1 MLTCVSLPPNLKL
14 LHQLNIANMLP
25 FQPAEPDLDLRV
37 SPPSTARPQEILTL
51 PSTGAFSLPTP
62 PPPKNQILP
71 PLRLLVSCLPS
82 FLLLKRKPPR
92 QTGLIHASFTPLP
105 NLSIIQQT
113 NPAEKY
119 PKKGHSTLQ
128 VLPLQQTTPAQKHPT
143 KGRPGL
149 QVLPLAARR
158 IPPLFPVWQPG
169 RAPSVVIYPPPP
181 RPPVV
186 RQPGSAPGRPAP
198 PSSHSLSRALV
209 THQRQPP
216 PNPHH
221 PRQGHKP
228 TSRQRHSRKA
238 SSLPEPSQQLLID
251 LN

>member
-71 PLRLLVSCLPS
+71 PLRLLVSRLPS

-92 QTGLIHASFTPLP
+92 QTGLIPASFTPLP

-128 VLPLQQTTPAQKHPT
+128 VLPLQQTAPAPKHPIKRSPRAT
-143 KGRPGL
+143 SPPTCCKKNTSFQFGSLDVHHQFPSILQPPGL
-149 QVLPLAARR
+149 L
-158 IPPLFPVWQPG
+158 
-169 RAPSVVIYPPPP
+169 
-181 RPPVV
+181 
-186 RQPGSAPGRPAP
+186 
-198 PSSHSLSRALV
+198 
-209 THQRQPP
+209 
-216 PNPHH
+216 
-221 PRQGHKP
+221 
-228 TSRQRHSRKA
+228 
-238 SSLPEPSQQLLID
+238 
-251 LN
+251 

>member
-1 MLTCVSLPPNLKL
+1 MCASAYSCALLLTPLLLHHHACLSSALLPLMLTCVSLPPNLKL

-71 PLRLLVSCLPS
+71 PLRLLVSRLPS

-92 QTGLIHASFTPLP
+92 QTGLIPASFTPLP

-128 VLPLQQTTPAQKHPT
+128 VLPLQQTAPAPKHPT

-158 IPPLFPVWQPG
+158 IPL
-169 RAPSVVIYPPPP
+169 
-181 RPPVV
+181 
-186 RQPGSAPGRPAP
+186 
-198 PSSHSLSRALV
+198 
-209 THQRQPP
+209 
-216 PNPHH
+216 
-221 PRQGHKP
+221 
-228 TSRQRHSRKA
+228 
-238 SSLPEPSQQLLID
+238 SSLAAWTCTISFHLSSNPQASCSQAARLCSKSACATIFTLFV
-251 LN
+251 

>member
-1 MLTCVSLPPNLKL
+1 MP
-14 LHQLNIANMLP
+14 P

-71 PLRLLVSCLPS
+71 PLRLLVSRLPS

-92 QTGLIHASFTPLP
+92 QTGLIPASFTPLP

-128 VLPLQQTTPAQKHPT
+128 VLPLQQTAPAPKHPT
-143 KGRPGL
+143 KGYKSSHLLQEEYRHSFQFGSLDAPPQLSSILQPPGL
-149 QVLPLAARR
+149 L
-158 IPPLFPVWQPG
+158 
-169 RAPSVVIYPPPP
+169 
-181 RPPVV
+181 
-186 RQPGSAPGRPAP
+186 
-198 PSSHSLSRALV
+198 
-209 THQRQPP
+209 
-216 PNPHH
+216 
-221 PRQGHKP
+221 
-228 TSRQRHSRKA
+228 
-238 SSLPEPSQQLLID
+238 
-251 LN
+251 